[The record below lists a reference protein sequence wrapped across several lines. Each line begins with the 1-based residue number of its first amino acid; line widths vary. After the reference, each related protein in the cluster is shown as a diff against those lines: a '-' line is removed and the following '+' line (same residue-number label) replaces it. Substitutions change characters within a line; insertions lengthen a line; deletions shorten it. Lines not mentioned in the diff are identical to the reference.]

1 MGLSIEIR
9 DALPA
14 EQEALDTL
22 HRSSAFVW
30 DEDRASLEAH
40 PDALGIDPAAVA
52 AGRVRVAV
60 GGAGTVLG
68 FAVTS
73 PGDDAE
79 ACELEDLFVDPLV
92 MRHGVGRALV
102 EDAAARAQSAGY
114 RRITVVAD
122 ARNFPFY
129 EQVGFVVVGSAETR
143 FGPASRL
150 ARELPPRP

>member
-1 MGLSIEIR
+1 MGLAIEIR
-9 DALPA
+9 DAA
-14 EQEALDTL
+14 AEEQEALDAL

-30 DEDRASLEAH
+30 DEDRANLEAH

-60 GGAGTVLG
+60 GAAGTVLG
-68 FAVTS
+68 FAVTA
-73 PGDDAE
+73 PGEDAD

-92 MRHGVGRALV
+92 MRLGVGRALV
-102 EDAAARAQSAGY
+102 EDAAARARSAGL
-114 RRITVVAD
+114 RRITVIAD

-129 EQVGFVVVGSAETR
+129 EQVGFTLVGPAQTR

-150 ARELPPRP
+150 ARELASSP